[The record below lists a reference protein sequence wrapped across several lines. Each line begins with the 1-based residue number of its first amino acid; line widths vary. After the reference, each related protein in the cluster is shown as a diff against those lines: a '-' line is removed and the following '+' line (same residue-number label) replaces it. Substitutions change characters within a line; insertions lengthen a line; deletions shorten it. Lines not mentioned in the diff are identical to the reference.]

1 MQQQGLLEY
10 NCASFRKAHLPPPF
24 ALPLPRANRRRISSQ
39 HATVVSQ
46 ALGELFRLPNQP
58 K

>member
-10 NCASFRKAHLPPPF
+10 NCASFRKSLF
-24 ALPLPRANRRRISSQ
+24 
-39 HATVVSQ
+39 
-46 ALGELFRLPNQP
+46 ELFRLPADVALALS

>member
-10 NCASFRKAHLPPPF
+10 NCASFRKA
-24 ALPLPRANRRRISSQ
+24 
-39 HATVVSQ
+39 
-46 ALGELFRLPNQP
+46 LGELFRLPNQP

>member
-10 NCASFRKAHLPPPF
+10 NCASFRKSLF
-24 ALPLPRANRRRISSQ
+24 
-39 HATVVSQ
+39 
-46 ALGELFRLPNQP
+46 ELFRLPTEAITAIP